1 MQLGSLILTVL
12 DPFKIIRKYLL
23 KPLAVTGIAYAEE
36 YKRRTNAGVQST
48 KSILLKLIA
57 AVLVGFSIV
66 WASIFMYAYFYYTY
80 MPTVS
85 HVKDVYLNYS
95 QRTAAADSSQG
106 RATGA
111 IRKQGGKAG
120 KPRAEARAV
129 GRSRS
134 QNGATGGQSA
144 ADSSRE
150 RATGEGRRE
159 GGQSAADRS
168 RERVTGESRRGG
180 EQSDADRSRER
191 ATGVGRRD
199 VWQSVADR
207 SQERERDCLSE
218 QKCLGYPSD
227 TVVLTKKQQFLMV
240 GQAYKVTLYLEMP
253 ESIQNDNT
261 GMFTVC
267 ATMQSRSSAEFSV
280 KSCRLSMVHF
290 KSGLLKMMTTVML
303 APFYILGYREEK
315 QTVAIDLFTH
325 FEDSQAHPVT
335 SVDVAILSRDIQ
347 FYSAQLHITAN
358 FSGLRYVMF
367 NWPIVSA
374 AIGILTNLF
383 FIVIICVLSWY
394 HWDDTEWLVEIKDR
408 YHQMLKSTPIRA
420 VGLHGSTEPVLA
432 LPKEEL
438 QEKPEEIE
446 EVSSFKDDLG
456 LAT

>member
-1 MQLGSLILTVL
+1 
-12 DPFKIIRKYLL
+12 
-23 KPLAVTGIAYAEE
+23 
-36 YKRRTNAGVQST
+36 
-48 KSILLKLIA
+48 
-57 AVLVGFSIV
+57 
-66 WASIFMYAYFYYTY
+66 
-80 MPTVS
+80 
-85 HVKDVYLNYS
+85 
-95 QRTAAADSSQG
+95 
-106 RATGA
+106 
-111 IRKQGGKAG
+111 
-120 KPRAEARAV
+120 
-129 GRSRS
+129 
-134 QNGATGGQSA
+134 
-144 ADSSRE
+144 
-150 RATGEGRRE
+150 
-159 GGQSAADRS
+159 
-168 RERVTGESRRGG
+168 
-180 EQSDADRSRER
+180 
-191 ATGVGRRD
+191 
-199 VWQSVADR
+199 
-207 SQERERDCLSE
+207 
-218 QKCLGYPSD
+218 
-227 TVVLTKKQQFLMV
+227 
-240 GQAYKVTLYLEMP
+240 
-253 ESIQNDNT
+253 
-261 GMFTVC
+261 
-267 ATMQSRSSAEFSV
+267 MQSRSSAEFSV

-374 AIGILTNLF
+374 AIGLFNLCWNCIESYFINASLSFSGILTNLF

>member
-1 MQLGSLILTVL
+1 MYLRCFDWRTKGECSEPRMQLGSLILTVL

-85 HVKDVYLNYS
+85 HVKDVYLNY
-95 QRTAAADSSQG
+95 
-106 RATGA
+106 
-111 IRKQGGKAG
+111 
-120 KPRAEARAV
+120 
-129 GRSRS
+129 
-134 QNGATGGQSA
+134 
-144 ADSSRE
+144 
-150 RATGEGRRE
+150 
-159 GGQSAADRS
+159 
-168 RERVTGESRRGG
+168 
-180 EQSDADRSRER
+180 
-191 ATGVGRRD
+191 
-199 VWQSVADR
+199 
-207 SQERERDCLSE
+207 RDCLSE

-253 ESIQNDNT
+253 ESVQNDNT